1 MNHPT
6 TSRASLRALVL
17 ALVGTM
23 VALVAPAAH
32 AAPDRAVGSFET
44 YKAANFSGSAP
55 WGIAPGPDGAMWITE
70 FQGEKIG
77 RITMR
82 GDVTEFATPSSAAVP
97 AGIAVGTD
105 GAMWFAE
112 QGTSWISQVGTGKG
126 RLVTTSVNGRPA
138 VGSRLTCA
146 SANASP
152 WIADSTAYTWLR
164 NGSPIPGATKRTH
177 RLTAEDAR
185 SLITCQ
191 ASLTLSPSMLQLG
204 AKATPIRVVRAA

>member
-1 MNHPT
+1 
-6 TSRASLRALVL
+6 
-17 ALVGTM
+17 
-23 VALVAPAAH
+23 
-32 AAPDRAVGSFET
+32 
-44 YKAANFSGSAP
+44 
-55 WGIAPGPDGAMWITE
+55 
-70 FQGEKIG
+70 
-77 RITMR
+77 MR
-82 GDVTEFATPSSAAVP
+82 
-97 AGIAVGTD
+97 
-105 GAMWFAE
+105 FAE

-152 WIADSTAYTWLR
+152 WIADSTAYRWLR
-164 NGSPIPGATKRTH
+164 NGSSIPGATKRTH

-204 AKATPIRVVRAA
+204 AKATPIRVVHAA

>member
-44 YKAANFSGSAP
+44 YKAAKFSGSAP
-55 WGIAPGPDGAMWITE
+55 WGIAPGPDGAMWFT
-70 FQGEKIG
+70 
-77 RITMR
+77 
-82 GDVTEFATPSSAAVP
+82 
-97 AGIAVGTD
+97 
-105 GAMWFAE
+105 E

-204 AKATPIRVVRAA
+204 AKATPIRVVHAA